1 MSGVSVNPN
10 VVDLIS
16 DDEEERSEAAGKS
29 SDNWSSEP
37 TNNNPLKLIKF
48 VKSAIGRRRIVEFDK
63 MLKALPDINDITAPD
78 SDYDNENL
86 ELKFLLKAVMG
97 EHESLIKLINS
108 LQARL
113 ETGKGEKLI
122 QKFAQSKAIQLIRY
136 AFQLQQI

>member
-1 MSGVSVNPN
+1 MSGVSVNPD

-29 SDNWSSEP
+29 SDKRSSEP

-97 EHESLIKLINS
+97 EHESLIKMINS

-113 ETGKGEKLI
+113 ETGKGEKL
-122 QKFAQSKAIQLIRY
+122 S
-136 AFQLQQI
+136 